1 MGAGCVTGRG
11 PRVTRAPAPSCRRT
25 SHRPAR
31 HRTAC
36 KDTSS
41 SPVATRESGRA
52 FRTRPP
58 HARARCVLWTCV
70 LDVRSGRPDTTRT
83 CRRKHVRDTG
93 SRTRGPIFTTPRQR
107 PPMSARAVPPHPSRT
122 RTAARR
128 PPADAFRAVPRRP
141 PEDPQQNRP
150 DPVRR
155 AFHPRLRRGT
165 TIAGSP
171 ARARRRGGRGAA
183 PGPPA
188 GHRRRRPRGLR
199 APVAPGRPHRST
211 TGKNVTGLPLSAPR
225 AHKDGALSRTRP
237 IAIRRTSDLSPT
249 DDVTIARRSLSRQS
263 PVRRRRAGT
272 RCDQQV
278 DPLHERRTHLW

>member
-1 MGAGCVTGRG
+1 MRDGPGSARRAGPGPVVPAHVPPPGASPHGVQRHVVFPRRHAGIWTCV
-11 PRVTRAPAPSCRRT
+11 PDAPSART
-25 SHRPAR
+25 RPMR
-31 HRTAC
+31 SLDVR
-36 KDTSS
+36 
-41 SPVATRESGRA
+41 SGRA
-52 FRTRPP
+52 FRTPGHDTHLPAKARPR
-58 HARARCVLWTCV
+58 H
-70 LDVRSGRPDTTRT
+70 
-83 CRRKHVRDTG
+83 
-93 SRTRGPIFTTPRQR
+93 RQ
-107 PPMSARAVPPHPSRT
+107 PHPWADIHDASAT
-122 RTAARR
+122 TTNVSPCRTAASLPHPHRR
-128 PPADAFRAVPRRP
+128 PTPAGGRIPRRP
-141 PEDPQQNRP
+141 STPPADPQQNRP
-150 DPVRR
+150 DTVRL
-155 AFHPRLRRGT
+155 AFHPRRRRGT

-171 ARARRRGGRGAA
+171 ARARRRGGRDAA

-225 AHKDGALSRTRP
+225 AHKYGALSRTRQ
-237 IAIRRTSDLSPT
+237 IAIRRTPDLSPT